1 MAYRTTSWKNT
12 DIGKIPS
19 DWDLNLFKNTFT
31 KYPTNSFTRDEM
43 NDFGGSFQNIHYG
56 DILTKYGAILD
67 FNKYTVPY
75 LNSFI
80 SKTYKTVQNGD
91 IIIADT
97 AEDETVGKCVEIYDL
112 PQNIKVLSGMHTM
125 FCRPTN
131 YFYPRFLGYYMNSR
145 VYHNQL
151 LPYITGTK
159 VSAVSKTDI
168 DKTYILAPSIPEQQ
182 KIAEVLTGIDDL
194 IAELEHV
201 RDKKIAMKT
210 GAMQELLKPRSNW
223 KIDKLGKL
231 ANMNS
236 GGTPSSSNPSFY
248 NGNIPFLSISDLTN
262 QGKFLNN
269 TEKFITELGLTNSS
283 ARIVKKGTIL
293 YAMYASLGKCSISN
307 IDVAISQAV
316 LGIDILDNNKIDR
329 DFLYYYLVFIEKD
342 VMKFGQTGTQTN
354 LSKKIVSDFEI
365 PYPSDILTQR
375 KIANTLTDMDDEI
388 SAISEKINKY
398 KQIKSG
404 VACELLSGRIRL
416 VKPQE

>member
-182 KIAEVLTGIDDL
+182 KIADVLTDVDDL
-194 IAELEHV
+194 IAELERV
-201 RDKKIAMKT
+201 RNKKIAIKT
-210 GAMQELLKPRSNW
+210 GVMQELLKPKECWIS
-223 KIDKLGKL
+223 KKLDEVCDNIF
-231 ANMNS
+231 A
-236 GGTPSSSNPSFY
+236 GGTPSTANEEFWKNGDIIWLPSGMVQDAVIKRQ
-248 NGNIPFLSISDLTN
+248 NANDR
-262 QGKFLNN
+262 
-269 TEKFITELGLTNSS
+269 ITAKGLANSS
-283 ARIVKKGTIL
+283 AKLIKAGTTIL
-293 YAMYASLGKCSISN
+293 AMTGATCGK
-307 IDVAISQAV
+307 VA
-316 LGIDILDNNKIDR
+316 
-329 DFLYYYLVFIEKD
+329 YLP
-342 VMKFGQTGTQTN
+342 
-354 LSKKIVSDFEI
+354 FEAA
-365 PYPSDILTQR
+365 
-375 KIANTLTDMDDEI
+375 AN
-388 SAISEKINKY
+388 
-398 KQIKSG
+398 Q
-404 VACELLSGRIRL
+404 
-416 VKPQE
+416 